1 MPIGRT
7 TRKAKES
14 WLSYLS
20 SLRKIIEEGKAKLW
34 GVQDPVRQVSD
45 IVVRAGEFT
54 REIWS
59 EDSVS

>member
-1 MPIGRT
+1 MAHPSILRT
-7 TRKAKES
+7 
-14 WLSYLS
+14 
-20 SLRKIIEEGKAKLW
+20 ICDEGKAKLW